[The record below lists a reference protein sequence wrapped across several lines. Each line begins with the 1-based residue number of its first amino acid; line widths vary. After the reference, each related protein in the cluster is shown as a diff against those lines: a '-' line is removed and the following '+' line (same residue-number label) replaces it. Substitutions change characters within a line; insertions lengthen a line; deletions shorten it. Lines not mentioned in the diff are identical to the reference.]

1 MKWMDSRYCKSIVS
15 LLYLSGAVVLFSG
28 CDPIKNSF
36 LTDYVAKDACDV
48 NGCLDTTAKSQDL
61 FIMSDESS
69 LVVKKLPDTVEI
81 SGKCS
86 SSYFAKH
93 LVNIVVYSGANDS
106 SATINRNN
114 DICNDTDVNN
124 DRCIVPTHDSKTIT
138 ENGLTYVQCSRGRFS
153 VIVPAV
159 TSCPASPAACSML
172 VTFQITAGQES
183 YDESSSPVTQTLI
196 HFQD

>member
-1 MKWMDSRYCKSIVS
+1 MNSHYYKSIVS
-15 LLYLSGAVVLFSG
+15 LLYLSGALLLFSS

-36 LTDYVAKDACDV
+36 LTDYVAKDACDT
-48 NGCLDTTAKSQDL
+48 NGCLDSTAKSQDL

-69 LVVKKLPDTVEI
+69 LLVKKLPDTVEI

-114 DICNDTDVNN
+114 DICNDANPNN
-124 DRCIVPTHDSKTIT
+124 DRCIVPTHDSKTISD
-138 ENGLTYVQCSRGRFS
+138 GGFTYAQCTRGRFS
-153 VIVPAV
+153 VIVPTV
-159 TSCPASPAACSML
+159 TACPASPAACSML
-172 VTFQITAGQES
+172 VTFQITAGQDS
-183 YDESSSPVTQTLI
+183 YDEYSSPVTQTLI